1 MSKKGIISREE
12 IVGTIY
18 SILYYKDKNLQ
29 PKEKYE
35 PFDFINKY
43 INKINDKIYSDF
55 LLDYAGAFN
64 NIIAAKSIVD
74 LIIKYKPETD
84 FTVPFIYAAKHRYDE
99 ICNYMIDQKIY
110 LNFQMIINCSLDFSK
125 AS

>member
-1 MSKKGIISREE
+1 MFARS
-12 IVGTIY
+12 
-18 SILYYKDKNLQ
+18 N
-29 PKEKYE
+29 
-35 PFDFINKY
+35 
-43 INKINDKIYSDF
+43 DF

-84 FTVPFIYAAKHRYDE
+84 FTVPFFYAAKHRYDE

-125 AS
+125 ASTKIFVSLLNCIDEEMKRTFLSSFFL